1 MQIISSKENEQIKFI
16 RKLKEKKYRDETN
29 QYMVE
34 GIKLV
39 KEAMEEKAQINLIVI
54 CEDCEEVRFRKSEK
68 KRTSFREKQ
77 RQVME
82 QIN

>member
-1 MQIISSKENEQIKFI
+1 MQIISSKENEQIKLI

-68 KRTSFREKQ
+68 KRK
-77 RQVME
+77 
-82 QIN
+82 

>member
-68 KRTSFREKQ
+68 KRK
-77 RQVME
+77 
-82 QIN
+82 

>member
-68 KRTSFREKQ
+68 KRKSFRQKQ